1 MEEYEMLSLDE
12 ILEPELIG
20 HEDFTDEEKRITKNK
35 QRQVIQSGIEDNIIV
50 KENEEESN
58 TLLLYRTAFLVFA
71 LKNARDSSNIL
82 VLTDKDK
89 KIDIIRNDLNK
100 YINEKIS
107 ISTLDSFVKEY
118 IGTKSTITPRKIESI
133 FNYLTFEECIRLLN
147 NFKNDYYNDLIV
159 NESLMVDDQVLFSK
173 EEVLPVLFRLGKDA
187 PNFDYARNYFNF
199 IYRKDYESIK
209 SRLNAKY
216 AQVYKRLPMGDPERE
231 IAVKKSTALTRTL
244 KEDGIKLIRDY
255 FKKLDK
261 STARILGLFI
271 ENIDKYMGTSSE
283 LIENYKEETLKL
295 LRKHKI
301 PEDTVFL
308 MLYLEYIMNKDKEIK
323 KKHII
328 LDNINDNN
336 AKLAQTIKL
345 ISKNTGVTLFT
356 TKEESNEINSFE
368 IYDLTNPVKIK
379 QKSL

>member
-199 IYRKDYESIK
+199 IYKKDYESIK
-209 SRLNAKY
+209 SRLNTKY

-261 STARILGLFI
+261 STTRILGLFI

-308 MLYLEYIMNKDKEIK
+308 MLYLEYTMNKDKEIK